1 MIHFFNVLWDTI
13 IELIK
18 YEIKM
23 KYVSWLTP
31 QITVHYLPSYPI
43 QILPSEF
50 GQSSKSIAYRMA
62 DISDHSELLGRR
74 SSERV
79 NW

>member
-31 QITVHYLPSYPI
+31 QITVHYLPSYPM

-50 GQSSKSIAYRMA
+50 GQSN
-62 DISDHSELLGRR
+62 SDK
-74 SSERV
+74 V
-79 NW
+79 